1 MENHYYNTPSNTI
14 SYTVLTGIGAFGF
27 LNLTF
32 KYDLILILNTISV
45 VYTVGIVKR
54 NANIGLKIWFEITL
68 PGT

>member
-14 SYTVLTGIGAFGF
+14 SYTVLTGSGAFGF

-45 VYTVGIVKR
+45 VYAVGIVIR
-54 NANIGLKIWFEITL
+54 NANIGLKI
-68 PGT
+68 